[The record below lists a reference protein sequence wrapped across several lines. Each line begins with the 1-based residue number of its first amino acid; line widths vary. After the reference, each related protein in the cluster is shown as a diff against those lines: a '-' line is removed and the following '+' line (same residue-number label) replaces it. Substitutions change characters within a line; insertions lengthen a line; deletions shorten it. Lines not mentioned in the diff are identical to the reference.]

1 MLQSKILS
9 KTAKE
14 PPKDE
19 LSKNA
24 RLLEQAGFVQKVLAG
39 VYNYLPLGI
48 RVLHKIENIVRDEMS
63 AISNEMFMPAL
74 QPKENWIATG
84 RWQDMDVLFKIKSQH
99 GFEYALGPTHE
110 EIVAPA
116 AKQAI
121 QSYRDLPVS
130 VFQIQ
135 TKFRDEPRAKSGLL
149 RGREFRMKDMYSFH
163 TDLADQDKYYE
174 TAIQAY
180 KNIFGRVGLKSIL
193 TEASGGT
200 FSRFSHE
207 FQIEVPA
214 GEDTIYI
221 CQSCGLAK
229 NKEIFGDNT
238 EKCNG
243 CGKSDWRE
251 TQAAEVGNIFKLGTK
266 YSKPFELKYLDQDGK
281 EQDVLM
287 GCYGLGTTRLMGV
300 IAEICNDQNGLIWPE
315 AVAPFQLHL
324 LTLQAKDQ
332 GTREKISSEAEKL
345 YENLQK
351 QGIEVLLDT
360 RDESAGVKFKD
371 ADLIGIPW
379 RAVISEKTL
388 AQNSVELKKRSET
401 KTELVGLNKMVEL
414 FAQ

>member
-149 RGREFRMKDMYSFH
+149 RGREFRMKDLYSFH
-163 TDLADQDKYYE
+163 ATAEDLENYYDKI
-174 TAIQAY
+174 AAPAY
-180 KNIFGRVGLKSIL
+180 AKIFKRLGLHAL
-193 TEASGGT
+193 YTEASGGT
-200 FSRFSHE
+200 FSKFSHE
-207 FQIEVPA
+207 FQVEIEN
-214 GEDTIYI
+214 GEDIIYV
-221 CQSCGLAK
+221 C
-229 NKEIFGDNT
+229 
-238 EKCNG
+238 EKCG
-243 CGKSDWRE
+243 
-251 TQAAEVGNIFKLGTK
+251 
-266 YSKPFELKYLDQDGK
+266 
-281 EQDVLM
+281 
-287 GCYGLGTTRLMGV
+287 
-300 IAEICNDQNGLIWPE
+300 
-315 AVAPFQLHL
+315 
-324 LTLQAKDQ
+324 
-332 GTREKISSEAEKL
+332 
-345 YENLQK
+345 
-351 QGIEVLLDT
+351 
-360 RDESAGVKFKD
+360 
-371 ADLIGIPW
+371 
-379 RAVISEKTL
+379 
-388 AQNSVELKKRSET
+388 
-401 KTELVGLNKMVEL
+401 
-414 FAQ
+414 